1 MISVRIP
8 LRTVNPLNKR
18 EHWRVRC
25 ARVKV
30 ERASTLAWLMT
41 EPKPPLPVVVNL
53 TRESVRAMDTD
64 GLAASFKGVRD
75 EVAKWLGVD
84 DASPLVE
91 WRYAQRKA
99 KGFHVLIEIEAIAAV
114 TG

>member
-1 MISVRIP
+1 MNIRIP
-8 LRTVNPLNKR
+8 LRTVNPLNRR
-18 EHWRVRC
+18 EHWTARSR
-25 ARVKV
+25 RVKA
-30 ERASTLAWLMT
+30 ERAATWAAVFDTLRPA
-41 EPKPPLPVVVNL
+41 LPATVLL
-53 TRESVRAMDTD
+53 TREATRAMDTD

-91 WRYAQRKA
+91 WKYAQRKA